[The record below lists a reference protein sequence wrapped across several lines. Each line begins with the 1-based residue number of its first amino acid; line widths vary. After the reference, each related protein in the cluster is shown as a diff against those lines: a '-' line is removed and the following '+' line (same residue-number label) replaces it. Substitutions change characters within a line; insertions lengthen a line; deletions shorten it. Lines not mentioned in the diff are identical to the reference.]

1 MNISSNWKEIKGST
15 GQVYSFVSDLS
26 NMGDL
31 MPEQVVNWKAEKDRC
46 SFTVKGMT
54 SLSLRIEEQIPEK
67 RIRLV
72 PDGKSPFEFELLL
85 HLREKTPQTS
95 ESMVEIAAELNPMM
109 AMMAKR
115 PLQNLVDIIA
125 EKLSQKSF

>member
-54 SLSLRIEEQIPEK
+54 SLSLRIEEQIPGK

>member
-1 MNISSNWKEIKGST
+1 MNISSNWKETKGST
-15 GQVYSFVSDLS
+15 GQVYSFVSDLN